1 MKGYRTNIE
10 TETVQNN
17 NFRKSHSFVT
27 LSLIVFLVVL
37 SFSRPRSVFADG
49 MLIEPD
55 PYSDRWDYSNESNQQ
70 AFINYDSG
78 LQKMIISVG
87 FEDENSNGIV
97 WLFPVPSDP
106 NKVAIDV
113 VKSLPRLSGE
123 EISKKAKSRLDDTT
137 KFLQMTQI
145 YTIPFGLFSKTLGT
159 TGTMG
164 FDGSIGVS
172 QGIDKNVEQDVMVYE
187 HLEKEGITSEIV
199 TAKTATGLYDYLK
212 SKNLRIESGSI
223 PVLDS
228 YIGKEYSFIASW
240 ITPKVTALSPEEI
253 ETRLKSYFNN
263 PSLYPGLGR
272 VLIVLDEKFPDF
284 ENAGKEG
291 KDPNYANWKEQY
303 EFLEA
308 NPSIK
313 EQLIQEIRKDFSVL
327 EPKKI
332 GDAYI
337 KTTTAQ
343 KGIFVTFPTKD
354 VYFPLLPTS
363 VYGSKI
369 VPATIRIIGHVSP
382 KVFQD
387 IESYT
392 KIDYYVD
399 SYAGF
404 ADDLENFYSSGDQ
417 NVSYTKIEINAPSR
431 FLTDDLWINNQTPI
445 KAYYSTF
452 VAIHPVVSAII
463 LFILSST
470 LAGILGGMVIF
481 RDLRKNPVK
490 LGFIGLSN
498 FLTLFGLLITTV
510 LIGTK
515 NKNENTNSL
524 LVEIKQK
531 GYFWKRRVATVLFF
545 IAVPF
550 LVYGLFMSPSL
561 IGELNYSIKHMRYF
575 ISDFLIPM
583 LVTYILPISAL
594 VIGLAIKKIKTE
606 DKNLF
611 EQLKSFGYSSWS
623 FQPKDKMKLV
633 FVPIFSFSFLI
644 ISWLL
649 VKLVGFT
656 V

>member
-1 MKGYRTNIE
+1 MKDCRTNIE
-10 TETVQNN
+10 TIQSNI
-17 NFRKSHSFVT
+17 FRKSCSFVA
-27 LSLIVFLVVL
+27 LSLIAFLTVL
-37 SFSRPRSVFADG
+37 SFSNPKSVSADG
-49 MLIEPD
+49 MLIEAD

-87 FEDENSNGIV
+87 LEGENSNGIV
-97 WLFPVPSDP
+97 WLFPVPADP

-123 EISKKAKSRLDDTT
+123 EISKKAQSNLDDTT
-137 KFLQMTQI
+137 KFLLMTQL
-145 YTIPFGLFSKTLGT
+145 YTIPFSSQTLNVGDISEL
-159 TGTMG
+159 
-164 FDGSIGVS
+164 DGAIGVS
-172 QGIDKNVEQDVMVYE
+172 PGIGRDVEQDVVVYE
-187 HLEKEGITSEIV
+187 HLEKEGITSEII
-199 TAKTATGLYDYLK
+199 TAKTASGLYDYLRTK
-212 SKNLRIESGSI
+212 GLKIESGAI
-223 PVLDS
+223 PVLDK

-240 ITPKVTALSPEEI
+240 ITQKVTTLSPEEI
-253 ETRLKSYFNN
+253 ETRLKDYFNN
-263 PSLYPGLGR
+263 PNLYPYLGR
-272 VLIVLDEKFPDF
+272 VLITLDEKFPDF

-291 KDPNYANWKEQY
+291 KDPNYANWKERY

-327 EPKKI
+327 ETKKI
-332 GDAYI
+332 DDDYI
-337 KTTTAQ
+337 KPTTAQ

-354 VYFPLLPTS
+354 IYFPMLPTS
-363 VYGSKI
+363 VYGSKV

-387 IESYT
+387 IKSYT
-392 KIDYYVD
+392 KIDYYID
-399 SYAGF
+399 NYADFG
-404 ADDLENFYSSGDQ
+404 DDLENFYSSGDQ
-417 NVSYTKIEINAPSR
+417 NVSYTKIEINAPSK

-445 KAYYSTF
+445 KVYYSTF
-452 VAIHPVVSAII
+452 VATHPAVTTII
-463 LFILSST
+463 LLILSST
-470 LAGILGGMVIF
+470 LTGILAGMVIF

-498 FLTLFGLLITTV
+498 LLTLFGLLITTV

-515 NKNENTNSL
+515 NRNENIDSV

-550 LVYGLFMSPSL
+550 LTCGLPMLPSL
-561 IGELNYSIKHMRYF
+561 IKLTYIGRMRYF
-575 ISDFLIPM
+575 MSDFLIPM
-583 LVTYILPISAL
+583 LVFEVLPISAL
-594 VIGLAIKKIKTE
+594 VIGLTIKKIKTE

-611 EQLKSFGYSSWS
+611 EQLKSNNYSSWS
-623 FQPKDKMKLV
+623 FQPKDKMKLA
-633 FVPIFSFSFLI
+633 FVPIFSVSFLI